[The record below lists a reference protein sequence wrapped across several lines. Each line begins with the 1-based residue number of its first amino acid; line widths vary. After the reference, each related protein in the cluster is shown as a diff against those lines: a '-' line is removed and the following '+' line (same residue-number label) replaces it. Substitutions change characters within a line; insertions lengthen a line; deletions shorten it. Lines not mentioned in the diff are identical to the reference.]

1 MKERILSELKKRI
14 EKDYNKGPLFRMGYI
29 NLQMKKFVM
38 DMQDE
43 DGEEEFDGD
52 CLQISHPNCFTNKFN
67 LIAEFAKPEF
77 DKVLKFDSLEEVA
90 QFLVETYC

>member
-43 DGEEEFDGD
+43 
-52 CLQISHPNCFTNKFN
+52 
-67 LIAEFAKPEF
+67 
-77 DKVLKFDSLEEVA
+77 VA

>member
-14 EKDYNKGPLFRMGYI
+14 EKDYNKGPLFRM
-29 NLQMKKFVM
+29 KKFVM

-43 DGEEEFDGD
+43 DGEEEFNGD
-52 CLQISHPNCFTNKFN
+52 CLQISYQNCFTNKFN

-77 DKVLKFDSLEEVA
+77 DKVFKFDSLEEVA

>member
-14 EKDYNKGPLFRMGYI
+14 EKDYSKGPLFRMGYI
-29 NLQMKKFVM
+29 NLEMKKFVM

-43 DGEEEFDGD
+43 DGEEEFEGD
-52 CLQISHPNCFTNKFN
+52 CLQISYLFYTNKFG

-77 DKVLKFDSLEEVA
+77 DKVFKFDSLEEVA

>member
-1 MKERILSELKKRI
+1 MKERILTELKRRI
-14 EKDYNKGPLFRMGYI
+14 EKDLSKGPLFRMGYI

-43 DGEEEFDGD
+43 NGKEEFNGD
-52 CLQISHPNCFTNKFN
+52 CLQISYFSNKFG

-77 DKVLKFDSLEEVA
+77 DKVFKFDNLEEVA

>member
-14 EKDYNKGPLFRMGYI
+14 EKDYNKGPLFRRGCI
-29 NLQMKKFVM
+29 DLQMKKFVM

-43 DGEEEFDGD
+43 DGKEEFEGD
-52 CLQISHPNCFTNKFN
+52 CLSISYLVLTNKFR

-77 DKVLKFDSLEEVA
+77 DKVFKFDSLEEVA